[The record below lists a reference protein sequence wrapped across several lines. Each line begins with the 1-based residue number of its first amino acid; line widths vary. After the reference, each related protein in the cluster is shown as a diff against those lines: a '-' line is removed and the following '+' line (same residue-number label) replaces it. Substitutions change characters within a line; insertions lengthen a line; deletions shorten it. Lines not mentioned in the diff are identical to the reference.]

1 MGLNKVGLE
10 VRRVHLD
17 NRVGLSMEAW
27 MGRVE
32 MEDNLVLHKE
42 VQLEGTV
49 GQNKEA

>member
-1 MGLNKVGLE
+1 MVE
-10 VRRVHLD
+10 D
-17 NRVGLSMEAW
+17 NLGLSMEAW

-32 MEDNLVLHKE
+32 LEDNLVLHKE